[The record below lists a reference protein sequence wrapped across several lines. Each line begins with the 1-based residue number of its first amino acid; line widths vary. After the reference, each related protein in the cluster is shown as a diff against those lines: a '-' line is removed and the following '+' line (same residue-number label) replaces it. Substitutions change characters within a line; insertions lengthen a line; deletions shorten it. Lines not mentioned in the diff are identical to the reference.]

1 MQNFSKPEVAKPNED
16 KTEFFMIRGQRV
28 VIRPGTL
35 GVVDKAMAIAKSQID
50 TSWKKNRP

>member
-1 MQNFSKPEVAKPNED
+1 MQNFSKPEVAKPKED
-16 KTEFFMIRGQRV
+16 KTEFFIIRGQRV